1 MDNLESVSNEKIK
14 CSGCGRIIELPV
26 RPTLETAVVRCSCG
40 VHYEL
45 PAGSNQLRLYH
56 SRKAWLKEAEARQKM
71 NLPIPK
77 IQSAKIIRDIEG
89 DV

>member
-1 MDNLESVSNEKIK
+1 MDNIPTEKIK
-14 CSGCGRIIELPV
+14 CNGCGRIIELPV
-26 RPTLETAVVRCSCG
+26 RPTPETKVVSCSCG

-56 SRKAWLKEAEARQKM
+56 SRKAWLKEVEARQKM